1 MPAILIGGDIEKTVR
16 SVNQR
21 QLVEQFVSLN
31 RTLALTAMPTKER
44 RFGRASRNAPMQRRF
59 TINDHTIG
67 RKVMIRSV
75 MIEGLGHAWSGGDD
89 AMSFNARGPDASRL
103 MLNFLER
110 HRRY

>member
-75 MIEGLGHAWSGGDD
+75 MILATRGAGGDD
-89 AMSFNARGPDASRL
+89 AMSRNAQGPDASRL